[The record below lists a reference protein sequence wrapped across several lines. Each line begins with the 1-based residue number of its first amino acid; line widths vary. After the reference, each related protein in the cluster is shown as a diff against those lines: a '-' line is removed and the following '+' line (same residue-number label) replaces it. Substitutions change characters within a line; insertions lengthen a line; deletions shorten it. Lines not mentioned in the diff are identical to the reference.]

1 MTQCISPD
9 DPQYFTETSSGLYD
23 RHKYKLYLTN
33 GKSIVFD
40 DYESLRVAWFQT
52 DSKFLQSV
60 EVLDINKGFN

>member
-33 GKSIVFD
+33 GKTIVFD
-40 DYESLRVAWFQT
+40 DYESLRVAWIQT

-60 EVLDINKGFN
+60 